1 MNVTIKISV
10 NKISIRETCST
21 FWKLCLRGRRIVT
34 FLIIAH
40 YKYSYLLTY
49 LLRFIVFCKQPQTDS
64 TIFATLSLRG
74 WLYTLVKDASVNI
87 VRAIYS

>member
-34 FLIIAH
+34 FLIIAP

-49 LLRFIVFCKQPQTDS
+49 LLTEVYSFLQT
-64 TIFATLSLRG
+64 TTNTTNGQYYLR
-74 WLYTLVKDASVNI
+74 YAVAARLVIHIS
-87 VRAIYS
+87 